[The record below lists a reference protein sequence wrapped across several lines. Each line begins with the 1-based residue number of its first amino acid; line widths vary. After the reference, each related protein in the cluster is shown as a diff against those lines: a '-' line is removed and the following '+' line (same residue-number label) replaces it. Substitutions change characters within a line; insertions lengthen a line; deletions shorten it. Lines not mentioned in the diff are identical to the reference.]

1 MDVDPTNMNLPV
13 LPEQGSQPSG
23 LPAMSHD
30 AGAHPLPGVEAN
42 SAHHESA
49 VQFLVNLGLDRQHV
63 ATLPPVVV
71 TSIGSLLNQGD
82 THARDIRRLT
92 RQLKEA
98 EMTVNRLRAQRNA
111 MRSHLRII
119 GALKE

>member
-1 MDVDPTNMNLPV
+1 MNLPV
-13 LPEQGSQPSG
+13 LSEQGSSSAG

-30 AGAHPLPGVEAN
+30 AGAN
-42 SAHHESA
+42 SAAGTNDLHHESA
-49 VQFLVNLGLDRQHV
+49 VQFLVNHGLDRQHV
-63 ATLPPVVV
+63 TALPPVVV

-82 THARDIRRLT
+82 THAREIRRLT

-111 MRSHLRII
+111 MRSHLKII